1 MVSEE
6 IVVLQWWES
15 QMQNICDPPMAK
27 LLCSLYNPHITHS
40 SCRLPEEGLCQLCT
54 VFRVV
59 IILIIIN
66 LFETKFS
73 SSTDRLID

>member
-15 QMQNICDPPMAK
+15 QKKKILQMQNICDPPMAK

-40 SCRLPEEGLCQLCT
+40 SCRVPEEGLCQLCT
-54 VFRVV
+54 VFKVFWK
-59 IILIIIN
+59 IP
-66 LFETKFS
+66 
-73 SSTDRLID
+73 